1 MKIPDAPFSHNQ
13 QAFDHCTQAT
23 ILIRVDMRQAT
34 RYAPV
39 ESAILVVVSKRDMPQ
54 GLAVEQMQWWA
65 ETPQAQHVM
74 AVLALQEPYRTGW
87 KLYYGM
93 SEEEWETIWS
103 SMPA

>member
-13 QAFDHCTQAT
+13 ALYEHCTESRV
-23 ILIRVDMRQAT
+23 IVRVDMRQAT
-34 RYAPV
+34 RYAP
-39 ESAILVVVSKRDMPQ
+39 ESAILVVMSKRDMPEQ
-54 GLAVEQMQWWA
+54 LATEQMQWWGG
-65 ETPQAQHVM
+65 TPQAQHVM

>member
-13 QAFDHCTQAT
+13 ELYEHC
-23 ILIRVDMRQAT
+23 IESRVIVRVDMRQAT
-34 RYAPV
+34 RYAP
-39 ESAILVVVSKRDMPQ
+39 ESAILVVVSKRDMPEQ
-54 GLAVEQMQWWA
+54 LATEQMQWWG

-93 SEEEWETIWS
+93 SEEEWEAIWS